1 MEAGLDVP
9 FLDAKEE
16 SSDMIAYRTQAPP
29 VISLIESTQIMPEKE
44 PSVVAPF
51 SAVDI
56 SAMRRR
62 LSELEDEIERLQSRD
77 VAGEDE
83 SDQRI
88 AELEHLLEEKRD
100 SEASLLSMLE
110 EFQARLDQQ
119 RLLINQ
125 LMKRMDIQKF
135 KTQS

>member
-1 MEAGLDVP
+1 MNCVGVPSTSSTIVHWKPTTDWEEVDEAP
-9 FLDAKEE
+9 EE
-16 SSDMIAYRTQAPP
+16 VIA
-29 VISLIESTQIMPEKE
+29 EKE

-135 KTQS
+135 KTQSWFCWV